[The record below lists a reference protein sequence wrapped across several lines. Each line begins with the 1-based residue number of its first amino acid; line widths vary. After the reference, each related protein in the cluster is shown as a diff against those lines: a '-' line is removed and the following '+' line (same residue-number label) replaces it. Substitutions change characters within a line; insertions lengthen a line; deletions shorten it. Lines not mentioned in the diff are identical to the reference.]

1 MSFSCLT
8 ARSPGVKV
16 VVLAEVTEP
25 RGSQAG
31 EEGEGL
37 AAGVMDR
44 MTRAAS
50 GKVLAVGPDG
60 RLPALSL

>member
-1 MSFSCLT
+1 M
-8 ARSPGVKV
+8 

>member
-1 MSFSCLT
+1 M
-8 ARSPGVKV
+8 
-16 VVLAEVTEP
+16 VVLAEVTESNG
-25 RGSQAG
+25 RQAG
-31 EEGEGL
+31 EGGEGL

-60 RLPALSL
+60 KLPALQL